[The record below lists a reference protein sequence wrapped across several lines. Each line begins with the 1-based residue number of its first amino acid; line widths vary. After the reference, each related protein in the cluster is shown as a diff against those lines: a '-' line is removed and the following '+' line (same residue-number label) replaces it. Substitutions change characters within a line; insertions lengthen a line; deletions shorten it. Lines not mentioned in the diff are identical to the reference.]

1 MRFQPHGVHRKLN
14 TESMFEDAKDY
25 VALKGSLAQGEHHI
39 QQGLFLRCTADS
51 TSSIID
57 TMVPTVCYDRRGCCN
72 TAKESAV
79 AGSAAL
85 DQPVSSKTTLDA
97 NALITPA
104 RINE

>member
-1 MRFQPHGVHRKLN
+1 
-14 TESMFEDAKDY
+14 MFEDAKEY
-25 VALKGSLAQGEHHI
+25 VALKGSLAQGEHHSR
-39 QQGLFLRCTADS
+39 QPKQGLFLRCTADS

-72 TAKESAV
+72 TARESAV

-97 NALITPA
+97 NALIAPA

>member
-1 MRFQPHGVHRKLN
+1 MN
-14 TESMFEDAKDY
+14 
-25 VALKGSLAQGEHHI
+25 LANI
-39 QQGLFLRCTADS
+39 AAADS

-72 TAKESAV
+72 TARESAV